1 MVSEG
6 TDLYRALME
15 EPLLPR
21 ATIRPDLYQ
30 ALAEGWWLI
39 ESPDVTG
46 KTFYSPL
53 EGKPA
58 LFQHFAHMEATRE
71 EIGLF
76 ANEHGPLGAHRRPV
90 SGPAGIKER
99 MGEPFDVW
107 EKEIRRMRYAVDV
120 WEAVRGNDWKR
131 LGKWIDLKFE
141 KGRFQSAR
149 FRRFEADRTHGHL
162 PEKDRPPSPGEER
175 LIVDKDQP
183 RARDV
188 PPAHPEN
195 LQRVSLFYVQAAIN
209 RRLAAHSTGLQ
220 LLFDPKAGTWVQ
232 RAVPANLLGA
242 MWSQFSQV
250 VAGSKRRH
258 RECAVCGEWF
268 EMQRSDARQCSDR
281 CRMKNYR
288 NRQAEAYRRAR
299 AGIPYDEIAADLGTT
314 VETVSGWINAAKGK
328 RKQQQEKKGR

>member
-1 MVSEG
+1 MLFPRRHSRRHEWVKTSPMLRVD
-6 TDLYRALME
+6 TDLYQGR
-15 EPLLPR
+15 
-21 ATIRPDLYQ
+21 
-30 ALAEGWWLI
+30 GWWLV
-39 ESPDVTG
+39 EGLDVTAG
-46 KTFYSPL
+46 KTYSPL
-53 EGKPA
+53 EDKPA
-58 LFQHFAHMEATRE
+58 LFQHFAHVEATRE
-71 EIGLF
+71 AIGLF
-76 ANEHGPLGAHRRPV
+76 AHEHGPLGAHRRAV
-90 SGPAGIKER
+90 FGPGKER

-120 WEAVRGNDWKR
+120 WEAVRDNDWEG
-131 LGKWIDLKFE
+131 LHKWIELKFE
-141 KGRFQSAR
+141 GGRFQSAW

-162 PEKDRPPSPGEER
+162 PEKDRPPSPGEKR

-183 RARDV
+183 LARDV

-209 RRLAAHSTGLQ
+209 RRLDDHSTGLR
-220 LLFDPKAGTWVQ
+220 LLFNPETDTWVQ

-250 VAGSKRRH
+250 VAGSKKRH

-268 EMQRSDARQCSDR
+268 EIQRSDARQCSDR
-281 CRMKNYR
+281 CRQQNHR

-299 AGIPYDEIAADLGTT
+299 AGIPYGEIAADLGTK
-314 VETVSGWINAAKGK
+314 VETVSGWVDAAEEK